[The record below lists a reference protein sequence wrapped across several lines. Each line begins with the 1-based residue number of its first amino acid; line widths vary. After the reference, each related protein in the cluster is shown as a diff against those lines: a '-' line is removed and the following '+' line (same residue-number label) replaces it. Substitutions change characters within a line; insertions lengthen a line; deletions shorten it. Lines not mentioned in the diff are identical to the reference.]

1 MSEAGAGSG
10 AAPPPFQVS
19 WTKLEGVFTQK
30 VLNILKGNGLVAEH
44 VKIGGDVVGLK
55 VNGEDYTWFD
65 IAMLWNKNELH
76 DKWGVDQGI
85 LKELLEDGS

>member
-1 MSEAGAGSG
+1 M
-10 AAPPPFQVS
+10 
-19 WTKLEGVFTQK
+19 
-30 VLNILKGNGLVAEH
+30 KGNGLVAEH